1 MVISYTPPFK
11 RVWDFLVKN
20 PVAAT
25 GSVGRNQLC
34 ATLASDD
41 TKTPWESVEVSEVL
55 ALVKAMKSKDGIG
68 GKLGT
73 ANVKKKGWAF
83 RV

>member
-25 GSVGRNQLC
+25 GSVGRNQLVLP
-34 ATLASDD
+34 LASHD
-41 TKTPWESVEVSEVL
+41 WNWEVSEVL
-55 ALVKAMKSKDGIG
+55 ALVKAMKSKDGIS
-68 GKLGT
+68 GKAG
-73 ANVKKKGWAF
+73 NSKREEKGWAF